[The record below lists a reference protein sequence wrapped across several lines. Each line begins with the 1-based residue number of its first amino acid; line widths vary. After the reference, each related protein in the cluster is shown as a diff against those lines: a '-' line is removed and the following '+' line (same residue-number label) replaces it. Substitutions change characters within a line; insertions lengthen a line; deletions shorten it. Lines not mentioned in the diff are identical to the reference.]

1 MRRFDTTAKT
11 HRPVYTDVRRFGT
24 GNNILCTRPY
34 SLDYLLLRCRRTAG
48 SMLSTARRSD
58 LELRARIFLD
68 HQCLYEPD
76 GPAWARRVTSPA
88 WSIDG
93 KLRFTAIHSGIGRG
107 RRWGD
112 RKGAPQFISA
122 RDGVGNGVTEIN
134 FDLNCDLTTTPAN
147 ASGVIAVAKPT
158 SAARRSRRSLAA
170 SSPLLL

>member
-68 HQCLYEPD
+68 HRCLYEPD

-93 KLRFTAIHSGIGRG
+93 KLWSPW
-107 RRWGD
+107 RRLLAYLGYAALIRRYYPSLVRPLFW
-112 RKGAPQFISA
+112 RPPIPWQRRLRALA
-122 RDGVGNGVTEIN
+122 R
-134 FDLNCDLTTTPAN
+134 
-147 ASGVIAVAKPT
+147 
-158 SAARRSRRSLAA
+158 LAG
-170 SSPLLL
+170 LQR